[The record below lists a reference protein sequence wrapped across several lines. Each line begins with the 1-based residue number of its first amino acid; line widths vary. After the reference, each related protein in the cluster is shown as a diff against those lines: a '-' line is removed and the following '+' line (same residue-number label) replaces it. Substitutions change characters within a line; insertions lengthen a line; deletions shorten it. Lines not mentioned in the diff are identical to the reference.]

1 MVALIFEIV
10 YMKNALINKF
20 KIENNKLSVSS
31 ILNKIEK

>member
-10 YMKNALINKF
+10 YMENALIKKF

-31 ILNKIEK
+31 VLNEIEK